1 MDFSSVFTY
10 CGKCGSRELIFL
22 EEKKNEC
29 LNCGWVY
36 YQNPVSAVVSII
48 SFENQ
53 FLFLRRAK
61 DPGAG
66 KLDMPGGFVD
76 FGETAEEALRRELKE
91 ELMIESVELTYFT
104 SAPNHY
110 LYLNVPYQTL
120 DFYFAATIFTKPDS
134 FDTSEIMEICWRS
147 AGEIVEEEFA
157 FSPMFQVL
165 RQFLKYQSS
174 DSRSFSR

>member
-1 MDFSSVFTY
+1 M
-10 CGKCGSRELIFL
+10 
-22 EEKKNEC
+22 
-29 LNCGWVY
+29 
-36 YQNPVSAVVSII
+36 VSII
-48 SFENQ
+48 CFENQ

-76 FGETAEEALRRELKE
+76 FGETAEEALRRELRE

-147 AGEIVEEEFA
+147 AEEIVKEEFA
-157 FSPMFQVL
+157 FSPMFQVF
-165 RQFLKYQSS
+165 RQFLKHQSS

>member
-1 MDFSSVFTY
+1 M
-10 CGKCGSRELIFL
+10 
-22 EEKKNEC
+22 
-29 LNCGWVY
+29 
-36 YQNPVSAVVSII
+36 VSII
-48 SFENQ
+48 CFENQ
-53 FLFLRRAK
+53 FLFLRRAR

-76 FGETAEEALRRELKE
+76 FGETAEEALRRELRE

-120 DFYFAATIFTKPDS
+120 DFYFAATIFTKPNS

-147 AGEIVEEEFA
+147 AGEIVENVTQTV
-157 FSPMFQVL
+157 SSLHQHLPCSKFQSCS
-165 RQFLKYQSS
+165 KGKSS
-174 DSRSFSR
+174 KQNFISS

>member
-1 MDFSSVFTY
+1 M
-10 CGKCGSRELIFL
+10 
-22 EEKKNEC
+22 
-29 LNCGWVY
+29 
-36 YQNPVSAVVSII
+36 VSII
-48 SFENQ
+48 CFENQ
-53 FLFLRRAK
+53 FLFLRLAK

-104 SAPNHY
+104 SAPNDY

-120 DFYFAATIFTKPDS
+120 DFYFAATISSKPDT

-147 AGEIVEEEFA
+147 AGDIVEEEFA
-157 FSPMFQVL
+157 FSPMFQVF
-165 RQFLKYQSS
+165 RQFLKHQSS

>member
-1 MDFSSVFTY
+1 
-10 CGKCGSRELIFL
+10 
-22 EEKKNEC
+22 
-29 LNCGWVY
+29 
-36 YQNPVSAVVSII
+36 
-48 SFENQ
+48 
-53 FLFLRRAK
+53 
-61 DPGAG
+61 
-66 KLDMPGGFVD
+66 MPGGFVD

-120 DFYFAATIFTKPDS
+120 DFYFATTIFTKPDS

-165 RQFLKYQSS
+165 RQFLKHQSS

>member
-1 MDFSSVFTY
+1 M
-10 CGKCGSRELIFL
+10 
-22 EEKKNEC
+22 
-29 LNCGWVY
+29 
-36 YQNPVSAVVSII
+36 
-48 SFENQ
+48 
-53 FLFLRRAK
+53 FLRRAK

-104 SAPNHY
+104 SAPNDY

-120 DFYFAATIFTKPDS
+120 DFYFAATISSKPDT
-134 FDTSEIMEICWRS
+134 FDSSEIMEICWRS

-157 FSPMFQVL
+157 FSPMFQVF
-165 RQFLKYQSS
+165 RQFLKHQSS

>member
-1 MDFSSVFTY
+1 M
-10 CGKCGSRELIFL
+10 
-22 EEKKNEC
+22 
-29 LNCGWVY
+29 
-36 YQNPVSAVVSII
+36 VSII
-48 SFENQ
+48 CFENQ

-76 FGETAEEALRRELKE
+76 FGETAEEALRRELRE

-104 SAPNHY
+104 SAPNDY

-120 DFYFAATIFTKPDS
+120 DFYFAATISSKPDS
-134 FDTSEIMEICWRS
+134 FDTSEIMEICWRR

-157 FSPMFQVL
+157 FSPMFQVF

>member
-10 CGKCGSRELIFL
+10 CGKFGSRELIFL

-29 LNCGWVY
+29 VNSGWVY

-48 SFENQ
+48 CFENQ

-76 FGETAEEALRRELKE
+76 FGETAEEALCRELKE

-120 DFYFAATIFTKPDS
+120 DFYFTATIFTKPDS
-134 FDTSEIMEICWRS
+134 FDTSVPMVKSLSTPC
-147 AGEIVEEEFA
+147 GETEECADYQHSE
-157 FSPMFQVL
+157 MFRPSKHYVL
-165 RQFLKYQSS
+165 S
-174 DSRSFSR
+174 DLNE